1 MEFKTI
7 NKYLEN
13 LVNALREENEANT
26 EMLDNFYT
34 YLETDDKKYLKLAN
48 NQLREILKGAGF
60 GILLV
65 LPFSPITIPYLL
77 KRAQKLG
84 IDINFLPIESR
95 MSHLPR
101 KDLLHY
107 NWQLDEDKTPHFIK
121 YGKVWFF
128 SGFDKAT
135 RNNLMEQTWEAVK
148 DNYK

>member
-34 YLETDDKKYLKLAN
+34 YLETDDKKYLKLSN

-84 IDINFLPIESR
+84 IDIIPAWYKKL
-95 MSHLPR
+95 
-101 KDLLHY
+101 DL
-107 NWQLDEDKTPHFIK
+107 NDEENKLK
-121 YGKVWFF
+121 
-128 SGFDKAT
+128 
-135 RNNLMEQTWEAVK
+135 
-148 DNYK
+148 

>member
-48 NQLREILKGAGF
+48 NQLIEILKGAGF

-84 IDINFLPIESR
+84 IDIIPAWYKKL
-95 MSHLPR
+95 
-101 KDLLHY
+101 DL
-107 NWQLDEDKTPHFIK
+107 NDEENKLK
-121 YGKVWFF
+121 
-128 SGFDKAT
+128 
-135 RNNLMEQTWEAVK
+135 
-148 DNYK
+148 